1 MSQAG
6 RALRSMTG
14 FGQGQAPLGDGS
26 VAAELRAVNS
36 RFLDVRVRLPRE
48 FSRLEA
54 QLRATASRFFA
65 RGQVDISVRMKG
77 APSGESDVVVDLEAA
92 SKYVEGAQQLR
103 KRFALKGEL
112 TVSSLL
118 ELPGVARQQDPA
130 LEEAAVATAM
140 VDAVEQ
146 ACRGAAEMRE
156 REGAALEAELRR
168 RLDQVGSAVT
178 EIEGRAEEVKRGVRE
193 RLEKRL
199 AALAPELEIEPSRLA
214 QEAVLYVDRMDITE
228 ETVRLRSHLAQF
240 HETLGTAGPVG
251 RKLEF
256 LLQEVGREVNTIGSK
271 AADAPIGRQVVE
283 LKTEIEKLREQV
295 LNLE

>member
-1 MSQAG
+1 VSQAG

-92 SKYVEGAQQLR
+92 SKYVDGAQQLR
-103 KRFALKGEL
+103 KRFALEGEL

-130 LEEAAVATAM
+130 LEEAVVARAM

-146 ACRGAAEMRE
+146 ACREAAEMRE

-199 AALAPELEIEPSRLA
+199 AALAPELEIEPSRL
-214 QEAVLYVDRMDITE
+214 
-228 ETVRLRSHLAQF
+228 
-240 HETLGTAGPVG
+240 ETLGTAGPVG